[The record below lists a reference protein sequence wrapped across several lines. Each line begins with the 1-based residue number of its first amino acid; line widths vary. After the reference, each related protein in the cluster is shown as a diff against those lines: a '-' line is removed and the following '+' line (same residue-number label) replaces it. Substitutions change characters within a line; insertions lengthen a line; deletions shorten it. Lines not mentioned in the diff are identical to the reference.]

1 MLPESPDMP
10 LRYELL
16 SGLFMSPDIRY
27 SALSQPKK
35 GGCKLLAKWKFASP
49 ECLFIRF
56 EIRPV

>member
-1 MLPESPDMP
+1 MP

-56 EIRPV
+56 EIRSV